1 MKNRIWRKLSALG
14 VAFFMTGMMVC
25 GGVNVIVYAQEE
37 PMILMETD
45 VDNEET
51 EETFSEPVPDEIVEL
66 SDTEQITD
74 NSGSQEDN
82 LNNGKNEP
90 ETESSEENTSQ
101 NDETLSDGSSEE
113 KPEENL
119 KTAELEIRV
128 ETDEDTV
135 KAGKDLVYTVILEN
149 TGEIMLKNIQLHYEF
164 FKESMTGEW
173 SGKKIVMEADTSEN
187 IARMEALDARIK
199 ETAYLTVRIPEE
211 QKESLSMKL
220 TVTAETDETES
231 ENCRQIRKEIITDQ
245 EVIPLKAAVEVTKTA
260 DRSVAVPGD
269 KILFQICIRNT
280 GERTLHSVIT
290 TERFQLGNVPVEFLE
305 KDGVVLNKSKTKAKI
320 EKIAPG
326 SAFGLQAVVTLPEN
340 IKDQE
345 LLNEVTV
352 TTQETGDQTVS
363 SQAKVQIRQAEEKK
377 EDSVDTDNEETLNT
391 GESYPASS
399 HPKTGDPCQPF
410 LWLAMIPGSLL
421 AAGWIRSKM

>member
-25 GGVNVIVYAQEE
+25 GGVDVIVYAQEE

-74 NSGSQEDN
+74 NSGLQEDN
-82 LNNGKNEP
+82 LNNEKNEP
-90 ETESSEENTSQ
+90 ETESNEENTSQ

-149 TGEIMLKNIQLHYEF
+149 TGEIVLKNIQLHYEF

-187 IARMEALDARIK
+187 IARMESLDAGIK

-220 TVTAETDETES
+220 TATAETDEMES

-326 SAFGLQAVVTLPEN
+326 SAFGLQAIVTLPED

-377 EDSVDTDNEETLNT
+377 EDSVDTDNEETLNV

>member
-90 ETESSEENTSQ
+90 ETESNEENTSQ

-149 TGEIMLKNIQLHYEF
+149 TG
-164 FKESMTGEW
+164 
-173 SGKKIVMEADTSEN
+173 
-187 IARMEALDARIK
+187 
-199 ETAYLTVRIPEE
+199 
-211 QKESLSMKL
+211 
-220 TVTAETDETES
+220 
-231 ENCRQIRKEIITDQ
+231 
-245 EVIPLKAAVEVTKTA
+245 
-260 DRSVAVPGD
+260 
-269 KILFQICIRNT
+269 
-280 GERTLHSVIT
+280 
-290 TERFQLGNVPVEFLE
+290 
-305 KDGVVLNKSKTKAKI
+305 
-320 EKIAPG
+320 
-326 SAFGLQAVVTLPEN
+326 
-340 IKDQE
+340 
-345 LLNEVTV
+345 
-352 TTQETGDQTVS
+352 
-363 SQAKVQIRQAEEKK
+363 
-377 EDSVDTDNEETLNT
+377 
-391 GESYPASS
+391 
-399 HPKTGDPCQPF
+399 
-410 LWLAMIPGSLL
+410 
-421 AAGWIRSKM
+421 